1 MDSES
6 SIQPTFRHRGLDVS
20 SKGNI
25 SATFQVP
32 GLISIPSDGIIH
44 NVTIAIL
51 NLNATMSWVCVPKK
65 DTKTHLNVSFFVFFF
80 LYFKLS
86 FHPFWS
92 NHLGQD

>member
-1 MDSES
+1 MESES
-6 SIQPTFRHRGLDVS
+6 SIQPTFQHRRLDVS

-44 NVTIAIL
+44 NVTIAML

-65 DTKTHLNVSFFVFFF
+65 DTKTHLNVSSLLFF
-80 LYFKLS
+80 LVFQIVIS
-86 FHPFWS
+86 GRTF
-92 NHLGQD
+92 